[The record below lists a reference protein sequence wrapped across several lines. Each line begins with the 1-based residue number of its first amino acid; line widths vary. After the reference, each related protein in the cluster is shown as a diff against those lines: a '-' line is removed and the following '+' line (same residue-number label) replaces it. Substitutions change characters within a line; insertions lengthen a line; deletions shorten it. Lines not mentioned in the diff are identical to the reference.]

1 MAIDLAT
8 GFNIGSKDA
17 IDERQ
22 VLTLEQMK
30 NLDESIYPDK
40 YFAICKDD
48 GKLYIFN
55 ASNEINA
62 ETGKFRVLS
71 GGTGGGDTT
80 YVLPPATDT
89 TLGGVKVDNVTI
101 TVDSEGV
108 ITAINSYTKTEVD
121 DLLNNKLDRP
131 AVDGTAGQ
139 ILVLQDDGSLA
150 YEDNVGS
157 GNVEAMADLILDT
170 EVRID
175 KTYSSSKIYS
185 DIQQCLEDSKTY
197 TLQQLEK
204 VKIDDTLT
212 TTDKTIVGAINEV
225 KLSIPTRTSELEN
238 NSNFITNDDLP
249 TVPTKVSDLENDR
262 GYLISIPEE
271 YITETELEAKGYL
284 TSHQDISN
292 LQSKID
298 NNLATT
304 SKEVVG
310 AINEVKSSVDGITV
324 PTKTSDLT
332 NDSGFITSIP
342 SEYITETEL
351 ETKGYLTEHQ
361 SLTDYAKKTDIPDV
375 SDFLT
380 EVPTEYVTDT
390 KLSTVLDK
398 KVNKEVVIFETSVC
412 NVSIFVL
419 LSVIALFI
427 AEASFSCPAIQSDIS
442 LSVLKSSGASATTF
456 AISVVTVLLTCSAV

>member
-1 MAIDLAT
+1 MAIDVAT

-40 YFAICKDD
+40 YFAICKDN

-108 ITAINSYTKTEVD
+108 ITAINSYEEQIKDWVSGGSYLEGDYIYHEGEIYRCLTSNSDVDFDESNWEQVTYGIDELSKEDVERLLGLTEEE
-121 DLLNNKLDRP
+121 
-131 AVDGTAGQ
+131 
-139 ILVLQDDGSLA
+139 I
-150 YEDNVGS
+150 
-157 GNVEAMADLILDT
+157 EAMADLILDT

-175 KTYSSSKIYS
+175 KTYSSSKIYT

-197 TLQQLEK
+197 TLEELEK

-225 KLSIPTRTSELEN
+225 KDSIITNYEDLTNKPSIAGVELDGNKSLSDLGITIYDDTEVKSDIASLNEYKQNKKDNTLTTTDKTVTGAINEVKLSI
-238 NSNFITNDDLP
+238 
-249 TVPTKVSDLENDR
+249 PTKVSDLTNDKN
-262 GYLISIPEE
+262 YISSIPSE
-271 YITETELEAKGYL
+271 YVTETELNAKGYL
-284 TSHQDISN
+284 TSHQDISG
-292 LQSKID
+292 LQTDISNINTSLDNKVDKTALKDIQASGVKISKSDGTKKSLQGMYEDGELGGGVEID
-298 NNLATT
+298 DSKSSSDTTYSSTKIVELT
-304 SKEVVG
+304 SKY
-310 AINEVKSSVDGITV
+310 AMSFNSSIG
-324 PTKTSDLT
+324 
-332 NDSGFITSIP
+332 
-342 SEYITETEL
+342 
-351 ETKGYLTEHQ
+351 
-361 SLTDYAKKTDIPDV
+361 
-375 SDFLT
+375 
-380 EVPTEYVTDT
+380 
-390 KLSTVLDK
+390 KLSIT
-398 KVNKEVVIFETSVC
+398 
-412 NVSIFVL
+412 
-419 LSVIALFI
+419 
-427 AEASFSCPAIQSDIS
+427 
-442 LSVLKSSGASATTF
+442 LK
-456 AISVVTVLLTCSAV
+456 